1 MSRRNILS
9 LYKKEILDVLRDK
22 KTLIVM
28 ILIPLFLYP
37 AMMLAMVF
45 LMNYMNKENLEST
58 YSVGIAAGEENQVL
72 EGLLTD
78 EEDAFEYLFEV
89 TVYDKKEEL
98 EAALSRDAIHAYI
111 ALEEGETVP
120 VYEIGYDMTNNKS
133 LSAQGY
139 ISEILDE
146 YKEKLRVELIQ
157 EYVEDY
163 EAVLEPIDIS
173 YKNMASQEASMGS
186 VVGMVLPMILIVSIL
201 MGAIYPANDVTAGE
215 RERGT
220 METLMTLP
228 VKVSELM
235 TGKFLAVSTI
245 AVFSA
250 LLNLLS
256 MTFVGLYVY
265 TSMDAVSDM
274 GLNLVDYLP
283 AVGILLVCLPVF
295 ALFTSAVCLCVC
307 IFAKSFKEANNYST
321 PVLLVFMFASMA
333 TILPNI
339 NLDYKTA
346 LIPIVNISLLIKA
359 NFELEFQWPM
369 IGLVILSNL
378 IYAAVA
384 VWVMSKLFSSEAVL
398 FGEGFNGVKLFEN
411 RRNMKENQMPG
422 VGDTILMFG
431 IMLLVMIY
439 VSSAAV
445 LKLGIWGTGI
455 CQLLILLVPVL
466 YAWYMKADFK
476 KLFSLSAPNVKHLL
490 GGVFMW
496 LGIFLLE
503 QVVLVLLSQW
513 FPGMMQTSEDLNSII
528 TAAGFIPA
536 FIVVGIS
543 PAIAEEFAFRGFLF
557 GTIKNKWKPWVAI
570 VISALVFGAYHMNLL
585 QFIGGTMMGIGL
597 GYVAYKSGSIW
608 VGVMMH
614 FINNGLSVIFQ
625 FYPAVAEAIPI
636 LGEESYGVGDLLI
649 LAGVGLISVSIA
661 QFLYRDKQQEK

>member
-1 MSRRNILS
+1 
-9 LYKKEILDVLRDK
+9 
-22 KTLIVM
+22 
-28 ILIPLFLYP
+28 
-37 AMMLAMVF
+37 
-45 LMNYMNKENLEST
+45 
-58 YSVGIAAGEENQVL
+58 
-72 EGLLTD
+72 
-78 EEDAFEYLFEV
+78 
-89 TVYDKKEEL
+89 
-98 EAALSRDAIHAYI
+98 
-111 ALEEGETVP
+111 
-120 VYEIGYDMTNNKS
+120 
-133 LSAQGY
+133 
-139 ISEILDE
+139 
-146 YKEKLRVELIQ
+146 
-157 EYVEDY
+157 
-163 EAVLEPIDIS
+163 
-173 YKNMASQEASMGS
+173 
-186 VVGMVLPMILIVSIL
+186 MVLPMILIVSIL
-201 MGAIYPANDVTAGE
+201 MGAIYPAIDVTAGE

-346 LIPIVNISLLIKA
+346 LIPIVYISLLIKA
-359 NFELEFQWPM
+359 NFDLEFQCPM